1 MIAENDEG
9 YQLRA
14 DGIDAE
20 LVHHWISTDTYWAAG
35 READRMARA
44 LANSLV
50 FGVFEPG
57 GAQVAVAR
65 AVTDHAT
72 FAWICDVYVDP
83 AHRGRGLGTW
93 MVGALTRALFDRGV
107 GRVMLATR
115 DAHEVY
121 RRVGF
126 EPLGDPARW
135 MVALRP

>member
-20 LVHHWISTDTYWAAG
+20 LVHRWISTDTYWAAG
-35 READRMARA
+35 RDVDRMSRA
-44 LANSLV
+44 LANSLT

-93 MVGALTRALFDRGV
+93 MVGELTRELFDRGV
-107 GRVMLATR
+107 GRVLLATR

-126 EPLGDPARW
+126 QAVDDPERW
-135 MVALRP
+135 MIARP